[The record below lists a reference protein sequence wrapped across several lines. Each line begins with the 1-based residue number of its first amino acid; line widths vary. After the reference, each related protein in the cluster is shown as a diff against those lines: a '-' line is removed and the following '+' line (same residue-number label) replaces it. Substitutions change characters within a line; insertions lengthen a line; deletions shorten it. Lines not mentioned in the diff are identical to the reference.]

1 MKRWLIFCL
10 LAALLMNSASAVG
23 NAVQPQ
29 NAQQDAAPVT
39 SYLCAL
45 EDGGVMVVRYD
56 GVTVTAQS
64 FDDEFSPTE
73 TVVLTPEL
81 PLFGGFYQGTDS
93 YFLVYGQDN
102 PEENDSTEVLRIVR
116 YSRTWERLASASL
129 YGANTRRPFADG
141 TLRMVQYGDYLYL
154 HTAHQMYRSP
164 DGIIYQSNLT
174 LSVRIPDMEVSDGR
188 FAYENTETGY
198 VSRSLDQYI
207 ALDGSTLLTADLG
220 SAEPR
225 AVVLTKY
232 LLPAGKDSFTG
243 PCRQVEVL
251 PIGGTLGDMET
262 GVTLGGFAVTDNA
275 YLVAGSSVD
284 PLSDTRSGVQNIF
297 VAVTDKNDFS
307 TAGTSLFWLTSYEGG
322 SAVSSPRLVRVD
334 SERCLLLWNEN
345 TNLHYVLL
353 DSMGV
358 PQTGI
363 LTAIVQAPDCEP
375 LVRGDCILWYYMDE
389 GSHVF
394 CSLDLEDPLLPVQV
408 TQPDAAVHQ
417 CVFVP
422 ELLTAASCE
431 TGGLMQY
438 ICHGCGKNYQV
449 SLPATGHFWDDG
461 TVTLVPTQTQG
472 GKLTYVCTVCGA
484 VQIKPLPPLD
494 EPVTPS
500 DTEPEPPPDEPAT
513 QSDTEP
519 EPPLD
524 EPATQSDT
532 EPEPPLDEPVTQ
544 SDTEPEPVAPNVLL
558 QFTDLPATSH
568 WSYPGIVYVVEHG
581 LFNGLSATTFA
592 PEAAMT
598 RAMLVTVLWRY
609 VGSPQEDTAP
619 FSDVKADA
627 WYAEAVAWANQ
638 NNIVN
643 GVGYGCFDPDGNV
656 TREQLATIL
665 YRFAR
670 WENRDIG
677 GSAELKGF
685 YDAGCVSS
693 WALDAVRWAVSVGI
707 IGGSAENGRLMLLP
721 DGSATRAQVATM
733 LMRYMEAEG
742 TE

>member
-1 MKRWLIFCL
+1 MKRWLVLCL
-10 LAALLMNSASAVG
+10 LAALLMNSASVTG
-23 NAVQPQ
+23 NVTRTQTE
-29 NAQQDAAPVT
+29 QQSAAPVT
-39 SYLCAL
+39 SCLCAL
-45 EDGGVMVVRYD
+45 EDGGVMLVYYD
-56 GVTVTAQS
+56 GETVTAQS
-64 FDDEFSPTE
+64 FDDEFAPAE
-73 TVVLTPEL
+73 TVILTPEL

-174 LSVRIPDMEVSDGR
+174 LSVRIPDMEVTDGR

-284 PLSDTRSGVQNIF
+284 PLSDTRSGVQNVF
-297 VAVTDKNDFS
+297 VVVTDKSNFS
-307 TAGTSLFWLTSYEGG
+307 AAGTSLFWLTSYEDG

-389 GSHVF
+389 GSPVF
-394 CSLDLEDPLLPVQV
+394 CSLDLEDPSLAVQI
-408 TQPDAAVHQ
+408 TQTSKPVHQ

-449 SLPATGHFWDDG
+449 SLPATGHLWDDG
-461 TVTLVPTQTQG
+461 TVTVTPTQSQEG
-472 GKLTYVCTVCGA
+472 ELTYVCSVCGA
-484 VQIKPLPPLD
+484 VQTEPLPPLG
-494 EPVTPS
+494 EPVGHG
-500 DTEPEPPPDEPAT
+500 DA
-513 QSDTEP
+513 
-519 EPPLD
+519 
-524 EPATQSDT
+524 

-544 SDTEPEPVAPNVLL
+544 IDTEPEPVAPNVLL

-568 WSYPGIVYVVEHG
+568 WSYPGIAYVVEHG

-609 VGSPQEDTAP
+609 VGSPQEYATP

-627 WYAEAVAWANQ
+627 WYAEAVAWANL
-638 NNIVN
+638 NGIVN
-643 GVGYGCFDPDGNV
+643 GVGHGCFNPDGNV

-665 YRFAR
+665 YRFASR
-670 WENRDIG
+670 ENRDIG
-677 GSAELKGF
+677 GRTELVDF
-685 YDAGCVSS
+685 YDADCVSS
-693 WALDAVRWAVSVGI
+693 WALDAVCWAVSAGI
-707 IGGSAENGRLMLLP
+707 IGGSAENGLLLLLP
-721 DGSATRAQVATM
+721 EESATRAQVAAM
-733 LMRYMEAEG
+733 LMRYMEAEE
-742 TE
+742 TK